1 MHPFGAPSNPGHVSV
16 LDGPGIVYVVDDDD
30 SVLKALERLIHAAGL
45 EVETFSS
52 ASAFMKRKVSDL
64 PACVVL
70 DIRLRGKT
78 GLDLQSDLGEAQR
91 ALPIIFLTGHG
102 DIPMTVRAMKG
113 GAFDFL
119 QKPCDDRELLDA
131 IGRALAQSR
140 GSQAETA
147 ERRELQRRV
156 DTLTPREREVL
167 AHVITGK
174 LNRQIAVELAAAE
187 KTIKVH
193 RGRMMKKMRAESVAE
208 LVVMAQKI
216 SLIA

>member
-1 MHPFGAPSNPGHVSV
+1 MHPYGAPSNRVQYADV
-16 LDGPGIVYVVDDDD
+16 TGPGIVYVVDDDD
-30 SVLKALERLIHAAGL
+30 SVLKALRRLIHSVGL

-70 DIRLRGKT
+70 DIRLTGKT

-91 ALPIIFLTGHG
+91 VLPIIFLTGYG

-113 GAFDFL
+113 GAVDFL

-131 IGRALAQSR
+131 IARALAQSR

-147 ERRELQRRV
+147 ERQELQRRV

-167 AHVITGK
+167 ARVVIGK

-193 RGRMMKKMRAESVAE
+193 RGRVMKKMRAESVAE